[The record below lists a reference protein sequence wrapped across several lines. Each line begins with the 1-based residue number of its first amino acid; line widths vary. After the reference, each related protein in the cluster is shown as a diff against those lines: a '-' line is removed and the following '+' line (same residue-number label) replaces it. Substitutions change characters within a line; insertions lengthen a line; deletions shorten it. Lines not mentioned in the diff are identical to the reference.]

1 MSIEWN
7 YTVII
12 GSVFFSCF
20 YKNMKLH
27 KRDRSRVTRYDLP
40 SNLCLYILIAK
51 LRVIADRK
59 ESGNANVE
67 AVENTSLIFDF
78 AASYRIGSIGKNN
91 RGAEAYKNLR
101 LIVENCGARRGASVS
116 DGNYIGVT
124 LLNWLSLILYWNE
137 RARWTTAHVPTI
149 TPARLD
155 MHTKQLYEITHRVDN
170 DGFFLY

>member
-1 MSIEWN
+1 M
-7 YTVII
+7 I
-12 GSVFFSCF
+12 GGSE
-20 YKNMKLH
+20 
-27 KRDRSRVTRYDLP
+27 
-40 SNLCLYILIAK
+40 
-51 LRVIADRK
+51 
-59 ESGNANVE
+59 ESGNANIE
-67 AVENTSLIFDF
+67 TVENTSLIFHF

-91 RGAEAYKNLR
+91 RRAEAYKNLR

-170 DGFFLY
+170 DGFFFSIKEEFYFDIVANVSRYSFFLVEPGVEDGLVVW

>member
-1 MSIEWN
+1 MTEVELRGTI
-7 YTVII
+7 YHRI
-12 GSVFFSCF
+12 
-20 YKNMKLH
+20 
-27 KRDRSRVTRYDLP
+27 
-40 SNLCLYILIAK
+40 CLYFHSKITRNRWQRGK
-51 LRVIADRK
+51 WR
-59 ESGNANVE
+59 NANIE
-67 AVENTSLIFDF
+67 AVENTSLIFHF

-170 DGFFLY
+170 DAFFQY

>member
-1 MSIEWN
+1 M
-7 YTVII
+7 I
-12 GSVFFSCF
+12 GGSE
-20 YKNMKLH
+20 
-27 KRDRSRVTRYDLP
+27 
-40 SNLCLYILIAK
+40 
-51 LRVIADRK
+51 
-59 ESGNANVE
+59 ESGNANIE
-67 AVENTSLIFDF
+67 TVENTSLIFHF

-91 RGAEAYKNLR
+91 RRAEAYKNLR
-101 LIVENCGARRGASVS
+101 LIVENCGARRGTSVS

-170 DGFFLY
+170 DGFFSVLKRNSTLISSRTYLDTRSSSLNQVSRMVWSCGSLATRLLDVKTVKYIFR